1 MNNRFLNMK
10 INEKYIPIILGI
22 SAALIIGV
30 LGFLSLETSLGYWLI
45 FSFGAT
51 TFSVLVFYKADM
63 AQPKNV
69 FFGHLVSIL
78 VGILFNEIFGMSF
91 ITLGL
96 AVGLALTLMMY
107 FKVEHPPAAANPLIA
122 LLSDVSFEFIFLP
135 VAGGAIV
142 VIILS
147 ILTNRY
153 LLKRNYP
160 TKFF

>member
-1 MNNRFLNMK
+1 MK
-10 INEKYIPIILGI
+10 IDVKYLPITLGI
-22 SAALIIGV
+22 SSALIIGL

-69 FFGHLVSIL
+69 FFGHLISII

-96 AVGLALTLMMY
+96 AVGFALALMMY

-135 VAGGAIV
+135 VAGGTI
-142 VIILS
+142 VIIIMS
-147 ILTNRY
+147 ILINRY

-160 TKFF
+160 TRFF

>member
-1 MNNRFLNMK
+1 MN
-10 INEKYIPIILGI
+10 IHEKYIPIILGV
-22 SAALIIGV
+22 SAAFIIGV
-30 LGFLSLETSLGYWLI
+30 LGFLSLETTLGYWLI

-69 FFGHLVSIL
+69 FFGHLISVI

-96 AVGLALTLMMY
+96 AVGFALALMMY

-135 VAGGAIV
+135 VASGTIV
-142 VIILS
+142 IIILS
-147 ILTNRY
+147 IIINRY

>member
-1 MNNRFLNMK
+1 MK
-10 INEKYIPIILGI
+10 INENIIPIILGL

-30 LGFLSLETSLGYWLI
+30 LAFLSFETPYGYWLV

-51 TFSVLVFYKADM
+51 TFSVLVFYQTDM
-63 AQPKNV
+63 AQPKNI
-69 FFGHLVSIL
+69 FFGHLVSII
-78 VGILFNEIFGMSF
+78 VGILFNEFFGMSF

-96 AVGLALTLMMY
+96 AVGFALSLMMY

-135 VAGGAIV
+135 VAAGTIII
-142 VIILS
+142 IILS
-147 ILTNRY
+147 ILINKY

>member
-1 MNNRFLNMK
+1 MK
-10 INEKYIPIILGI
+10 IEANYLPITLGI

-69 FFGHLVSIL
+69 FFGHIVSMI

-96 AVGLALTLMMY
+96 AVGFALALMVY

-147 ILTNRY
+147 ILINKY

-160 TKFF
+160 SKFF

>member
-1 MNNRFLNMK
+1 MK
-10 INEKYIPIILGI
+10 IEANYLPITLGI

-69 FFGHLVSIL
+69 FFGHIVSMI

-96 AVGLALTLMMY
+96 AVGFALALMMY

-147 ILTNRY
+147 ILINKY

-160 TKFF
+160 SKFF

>member
-1 MNNRFLNMK
+1 MK
-10 INEKYIPIILGI
+10 IDKKYIPIILGI

-63 AQPKNV
+63 AQPRNV
-69 FFGHLVSIL
+69 FFGHLVSII

-96 AVGLALTLMMY
+96 AVGLALTLMIY

-142 VIILS
+142 IIILS
-147 ILTNRY
+147 ILINRY

-160 TKFF
+160 AKFF

>member
-1 MNNRFLNMK
+1 MK
-10 INEKYIPIILGI
+10 INDKYLPIVLGI

-30 LGFLSLETSLGYWLI
+30 LVFLSLETSLGYWLI

-69 FFGHLVSIL
+69 FFGHIVSMI

-96 AVGLALTLMMY
+96 AVGFALALMMY

-147 ILTNRY
+147 ILINRY

-160 TKFF
+160 SKFFNYK

>member
-1 MNNRFLNMK
+1 MK
-10 INEKYIPIILGI
+10 IHEKYIPIILGV
-22 SAALIIGV
+22 SAAFIIGV
-30 LGFLSLETSLGYWLI
+30 LGFLSLETTLGYWLI

-69 FFGHLVSIL
+69 FFGHLVSII

-96 AVGLALTLMMY
+96 AVGFALALMMY

-135 VAGGAIV
+135 VASGTIV
-142 VIILS
+142 IIILS
-147 ILTNRY
+147 IIINRY

-160 TKFF
+160 KKFF

>member
-1 MNNRFLNMK
+1 MK
-10 INEKYIPIILGI
+10 IDKKYIPIILGI

-63 AQPKNV
+63 AQPRNV
-69 FFGHLVSIL
+69 FFGHLVSII

-96 AVGLALTLMMY
+96 AVGLALTLMIY

-135 VAGGAIV
+135 VAGGTIV
-142 VIILS
+142 IIILS
-147 ILTNRY
+147 ILINRY

-160 TKFF
+160 AKFF

>member
-1 MNNRFLNMK
+1 MK
-10 INEKYIPIILGI
+10 VNHKYIPIVLGI
-22 SAALIIGV
+22 SAALIIGA

-63 AQPKNV
+63 AQPKNI
-69 FFGHLVSIL
+69 FFGHLVSII
-78 VGILFNEIFGMSF
+78 VGILINQIFGMSF
-91 ITLGL
+91 VTLGL
-96 AVGLALTLMMY
+96 AVGLALTFMMY

-142 VIILS
+142 IIILS
-147 ILTNRY
+147 ILINRY

-160 TKFF
+160 NKFL

>member
-1 MNNRFLNMK
+1 MK
-10 INEKYIPIILGI
+10 IEANYLPITLGI

-69 FFGHLVSIL
+69 FFGHIVSMI

-96 AVGLALTLMMY
+96 AVGFALALMMY

-147 ILTNRY
+147 VLINRY

-160 TKFF
+160 SKFLNYK

>member
-1 MNNRFLNMK
+1 MK
-10 INEKYIPIILGI
+10 INDKLIPIILGI
-22 SAALIIGV
+22 SAAIIISA
-30 LGFLSLETSLGYWLI
+30 LAFMSLETSYGYWLI

-69 FFGHLVSIL
+69 FFGHLVSII

-135 VAGGAIV
+135 VAGGTI
-142 VIILS
+142 VII
-147 ILTNRY
+147 ILTILINKY

-160 TKFF
+160 TKKY

>member
-1 MNNRFLNMK
+1 MK
-10 INEKYIPIILGI
+10 INDKYIPIILGV
-22 SAALIIGV
+22 SAAFIIGA
-30 LGFLSLETSLGYWLI
+30 LGFLSLETTLGYWLI

-69 FFGHLVSIL
+69 FFGHLVSII
-78 VGILFNEIFGMSF
+78 VGIFFNEIFGMSF

-96 AVGLALTLMMY
+96 AVGFALTLMMY

-135 VAGGAIV
+135 VAGGAIII
-142 VIILS
+142 IILS
-147 ILTNRY
+147 ILINKY

-160 TKFF
+160 SRYF

>member
-1 MNNRFLNMK
+1 MK
-10 INEKYIPIILGI
+10 INDKYLPIVLGI

-69 FFGHLVSIL
+69 FFGHIVSMI

-96 AVGLALTLMMY
+96 AVGFALALMMY

-135 VAGGAIV
+135 VAGGTIV

-147 ILTNRY
+147 ILINKY

-160 TKFF
+160 SKFF

>member
-1 MNNRFLNMK
+1 MK
-10 INEKYIPIILGI
+10 IDANYLPITLGI

-69 FFGHLVSIL
+69 FFCHIVSMI
-78 VGILFNEIFGMSF
+78 VGILFNEMFGMSF

-96 AVGLALTLMMY
+96 AVGFALALMMY

-147 ILTNRY
+147 ILINKY

-160 TKFF
+160 SKFF

>member
-1 MNNRFLNMK
+1 MK
-10 INEKYIPIILGI
+10 IDEKYIPIILGI

-63 AQPKNV
+63 AQPRNV
-69 FFGHLVSIL
+69 FFGHLVSII

-96 AVGLALTLMMY
+96 AVGLALTLMIY

-135 VAGGAIV
+135 VASGTIV
-142 VIILS
+142 IIILS
-147 ILTNRY
+147 ILINRY

-160 TKFF
+160 SKFF

>member
-1 MNNRFLNMK
+1 MK
-10 INEKYIPIILGI
+10 INDKYLPIVLGI

-30 LGFLSLETSLGYWLI
+30 LSFLSLETSLGYWLI

-69 FFGHLVSIL
+69 FFGHIVSMI

-96 AVGLALTLMMY
+96 AVGFALALMMY

-147 ILTNRY
+147 ILINKY

-160 TKFF
+160 SKFF

>member
-1 MNNRFLNMK
+1 MKVNN
-10 INEKYIPIILGI
+10 KYSPIVLGI
-22 SAALIIGV
+22 SAALIIGT

-63 AQPKNV
+63 AQPRNV
-69 FFGHLVSIL
+69 FFGHLVSIT
-78 VGILFNEIFGMSF
+78 VGVLFNEIFGMSF

-96 AVGLALTLMMY
+96 AVGFALTLMMY

-142 VIILS
+142 IIILS
-147 ILTNRY
+147 ILINRY

-160 TKFF
+160 TKFL

>member
-1 MNNRFLNMK
+1 MK
-10 INEKYIPIILGI
+10 INETYIPIVLGI
-22 SAALIIGV
+22 SAAIIISV
-30 LGFLSLETSLGYWLI
+30 LGFLSLETSWGYWLI

-69 FFGHLVSIL
+69 FFGHLVSII
-78 VGILFNEIFGMSF
+78 VGVLFNEIFGMTF
-91 ITLGL
+91 VTLGL
-96 AVGLALTLMMY
+96 AVGLALTLMIY

-135 VAGGAIV
+135 VAGGTIV
-142 VIILS
+142 IIILS
-147 ILTNRY
+147 ILINKY

-160 TKFF
+160 TRFF

>member
-1 MNNRFLNMK
+1 MK
-10 INEKYIPIILGI
+10 IDVKYLPITLGI
-22 SAALIIGV
+22 SSALIIGL

-69 FFGHLVSIL
+69 FFGHLVSII

-96 AVGLALTLMMY
+96 AVGFALALMMY

-135 VAGGAIV
+135 VAGGTI
-142 VIILS
+142 VIIIMS
-147 ILTNRY
+147 ILINRY

-160 TKFF
+160 TRFF

>member
-1 MNNRFLNMK
+1 MK
-10 INEKYIPIILGI
+10 IDVKYLPIILGI
-22 SAALIIGV
+22 SAALIISV

-63 AQPKNV
+63 AQPKNI
-69 FFGHLVSIL
+69 FFGHLVSII

-96 AVGLALTLMMY
+96 AVGFALALMMY

-135 VAGGAIV
+135 VAGGTIV
-142 VIILS
+142 IIILS
-147 ILTNRY
+147 ILINRY

-160 TKFF
+160 VRFF

>member
-1 MNNRFLNMK
+1 MK
-10 INEKYIPIILGI
+10 INDKYLPIVLGI

-69 FFGHLVSIL
+69 FFGHIVSMI

-96 AVGLALTLMMY
+96 AVGFALSLMMY

-147 ILTNRY
+147 VLINRY

-160 TKFF
+160 SKFFNYK

>member
-1 MNNRFLNMK
+1 MK
-10 INEKYIPIILGI
+10 IEANYLPITLGI

-69 FFGHLVSIL
+69 FFGHIVSMI

-96 AVGLALTLMMY
+96 AVGFALALMMY

-147 ILTNRY
+147 ILINRY

>member
-1 MNNRFLNMK
+1 MK
-10 INEKYIPIILGI
+10 IDEKYIPIILGI

-30 LGFLSLETSLGYWLI
+30 LSFLSLETSLGYWLI

-63 AQPKNV
+63 AQPRNV
-69 FFGHLVSIL
+69 FFGHLVSII

-107 FKVEHPPAAANPLIA
+107 FNVEHPPAAANPLIA

-142 VIILS
+142 IIIFS
-147 ILTNRY
+147 ILINRY

>member
-1 MNNRFLNMK
+1 MK
-10 INEKYIPIILGI
+10 INENYIPIILGI

-30 LGFLSLETSLGYWLI
+30 LSFLSLETTLGYWLI

-69 FFGHLVSIL
+69 FFGHLVSII

-96 AVGLALTLMMY
+96 AVGLALALMMY

-135 VAGGAIV
+135 VAGGTIV
-142 VIILS
+142 IIILS
-147 ILTNRY
+147 ILINRY

-160 TKFF
+160 LRFF

>member
-1 MNNRFLNMK
+1 MK
-10 INEKYIPIILGI
+10 IDEKYIPIILGI

-63 AQPKNV
+63 AQPRNV
-69 FFGHLVSIL
+69 FFGHLVSII

-96 AVGLALTLMMY
+96 AVGLALTLMIY

-135 VAGGAIV
+135 VAGGTIV
-142 VIILS
+142 IIILS
-147 ILTNRY
+147 ILINRY

-160 TKFF
+160 TKFY

>member
-1 MNNRFLNMK
+1 MK
-10 INEKYIPIILGI
+10 INDKYLPIVLGI

-69 FFGHLVSIL
+69 FFGHIVSMI

-96 AVGLALTLMMY
+96 AVGFALALMVY

-147 ILTNRY
+147 ILINRY

-160 TKFF
+160 SKFFNYK

>member
-1 MNNRFLNMK
+1 MK
-10 INEKYIPIILGI
+10 INDKYLPIVLGI

-69 FFGHLVSIL
+69 FFGHIVSMI

-96 AVGLALTLMMY
+96 AVGFALALMVY

-135 VAGGAIV
+135 VAGGTIV
-142 VIILS
+142 IIILS
-147 ILTNRY
+147 ILINRY

-160 TKFF
+160 TKFY

>member
-1 MNNRFLNMK
+1 MK
-10 INEKYIPIILGI
+10 IDANYLPITLGI

-69 FFGHLVSIL
+69 FFGHIVSMI

-96 AVGLALTLMMY
+96 AVGFALALMMY

-147 ILTNRY
+147 ILINRY

>member
-1 MNNRFLNMK
+1 MKVNN
-10 INEKYIPIILGI
+10 KYGPIVLGI
-22 SAALIIGV
+22 SAALIIGT

-63 AQPKNV
+63 AQPRNV
-69 FFGHLVSIL
+69 FFGHLVSIT
-78 VGILFNEIFGMSF
+78 VGVLFNEIFGMSF

-96 AVGLALTLMMY
+96 AVGFALTLMMY

-142 VIILS
+142 IIILS
-147 ILTNRY
+147 ILINRY

-160 TKFF
+160 TKFL

>member
-1 MNNRFLNMK
+1 M
-10 INEKYIPIILGI
+10 
-22 SAALIIGV
+22 

-69 FFGHLVSIL
+69 FFGHLISII

-96 AVGLALTLMMY
+96 AVGLALVLMMY

-142 VIILS
+142 IIIFS
-147 ILTNRY
+147 ILINRY